1 MKVATLAEAFN
12 LPVTSHGVHD
22 LTVHLLAAAPNRS
35 HLEVHGFGR
44 DRVIAEPMRIV
55 EGRAI
60 APDRPGHGV
69 VLDTAAPDRFRTG
82 RGLERVAGI
91 EPAHPAWEAG
101 RLPLHHTRA
110 ARMYRACPLPRSSR
124 PCPPAAS

>member
-1 MKVATLAEAFN
+1 MRGSLAEAFN

-35 HLEVHGFGR
+35 YLEVHGFGL
-44 DRVIAEPMRIV
+44 DRFIAEPMRIV

-69 VLDTAAPDRFRTG
+69 AFDTAALEPFRTG
-82 RGLERVAGI
+82 
-91 EPAHPAWEAG
+91 
-101 RLPLHHTRA
+101 
-110 ARMYRACPLPRSSR
+110 
-124 PCPPAAS
+124 